1 MQGAARLLTPITTLL
16 GLPPYGAVQVF
27 GLSLTWHA
35 YLSVMISQRARSL
48 LPMLNPVSS
57 GIVQL

>member
-1 MQGAARLLTPITTLL
+1 
-16 GLPPYGAVQVF
+16 VQVF

>member
-1 MQGAARLLTPITTLL
+1 MNSWQAAEANDDVAYLSAH
-16 GLPPYGAVQVF
+16 GAVQVF